1 MYSRLAPLCYGQH
14 TLTVPVRAPLW
25 RRKKLDRYICH
36 ICRFFATLLFVYLC
50 ICVFVYFLYLR
61 ICVFLHLIDS
71 VLLPIPGWRCCQSVE
86 VYRQR
91 LLKTDGEPTKMDN
104 NPKNGDDEDGGDDAD
119 DHDDDDDD
127 DEDNGDHVHDH
138 HDDDSG
144 S

>member
-1 MYSRLAPLCYGQH
+1 MYSRLAPLGILTSRFDLSAALCYGQH

-25 RRKKLDRYICH
+25 RRKQIAQIHLSH
-36 ICRFFATLLFVYLC
+36 LPFFLPLCYLC
-50 ICVFVYFLYLR
+50 

-104 NPKNGDDEDGGDDAD
+104 NPKNGDDEDGGDDDDVAD
-119 DHDDDDDD
+119 DED

-144 S
+144 C